1 MAKKTSLRAEVDALR
16 AELAESRKGHA
27 SPEDISDETAAVDDN
42 NAREDSDDS
51 ATLPGSV
58 EIEQAI
64 DEFIQSTKIELEE
77 RPAMVVALAFLL
89 GIVIGRL
96 SKN

>member
-16 AELAESRKGHA
+16 AELAESREGRA
-27 SPEDISDETAAVDDN
+27 SPEDISDETAAVDDS
-42 NAREDSDDS
+42 NAREDSEDS
-51 ATLPGSV
+51 ATLPGSA

-64 DEFIQSTKIELEE
+64 SEFAQSTKKELEE

-89 GIVIGRL
+89 GIVMGRF
-96 SKN
+96 SR